1 MVYFRWWPMLPAMGL
16 LRPVAEISVNSIVH
30 LTLYSFIVSGFMDAL
45 FGNVLIQAV
54 LDPIFM
60 ALQKRQCPVF
70 SCQVFLEYIYMF
82 VPSLSNSLLTVIRK
96 SMLLNGNPHS
106 ETVNKCST
114 ISHSTSFER
123 TVG

>member
-1 MVYFRWWPMLPAMGL
+1 MAYFRWWRMLPAMGL

-45 FGNVLIQAV
+45 FGNVLIQVV
-54 LDPIFM
+54 LDLIFM

-70 SCQVFLEYIYMF
+70 SCQVFVEYIYMF
-82 VPSLSNSLLTVIRK
+82 VPSLSNSLLTIIRK

-106 ETVNKCST
+106 ETVNNCST
-114 ISHSTSFER
+114 ISHSASFE